1 MGWPVSS
8 LIFLKKKR
16 LNGTNINGDDAMAYM
31 TRQEVMLLVVCG
43 QLTQYWSTVQYAT
56 DLRLRGDV
64 LAKSRVRC
72 HLKKTVKC
80 WAANWIREPNQR
92 GRCQVGST
100 VFLKQKI

>member
-1 MGWPVSS
+1 
-8 LIFLKKKR
+8 
-16 LNGTNINGDDAMAYM
+16 MAYM

-92 GRCQVGST
+92 GVVRLALLYSLNKKYKTFSRAAFYRPIYKPRYAKGNIIT
-100 VFLKQKI
+100 RG